1 MGQETEPFSKVQTCN
16 SCMVGL
22 VSHSLTLTVMC
33 MIISQG
39 RLPHFFHFIS
49 AYAYINHES
58 TSLSTDHTLK
68 ASSVAL
74 DLLLMAAGHSG

>member
-1 MGQETEPFSKVQTCN
+1 
-16 SCMVGL
+16 
-22 VSHSLTLTVMC
+22 MC